1 MGTKLSYLPFIDG
14 ASRIARLLKTSAA
27 LLLLITC
34 QPAFGG
40 KFLIPVLP
48 DTQCEVS
55 ANPAMFTSQL
65 NWIVA
70 NRAASNI
77 AFVLHVGDII
87 NWDTADHQMWITASN
102 GFRALDNAAIPYV
115 LAVGNH
121 DTAAVTNGG
130 GAAPG
135 SAHTN
140 VRITTQFNSFF
151 PVSRFPAQ
159 RGRYESTK
167 SDNAWYTFEAGGL
180 HWLVL
185 SLEFCARQA
194 PVDWAK
200 TVLASHTNYNAI
212 VVTHFHLASNG
223 TINQSNAGYGD
234 LSPQQIYDQ
243 LISQYPNVRLV
254 LSGHVDSSAW
264 RNDPGVNGNRIYQL
278 LQDYQSTDNGAGYM
292 RLLEID
298 TTART
303 ISARMF
309 SPYYNL
315 TKTNSSLFSFSNVA
329 FVTDGTAP
337 APPGNLSAEAISG
350 SRLTLSWT
358 DHAGNETGF
367 KIERKTG
374 AAGTFA
380 QIATVAENATSFL
393 DAGLSAATLYC
404 YRVRATNSL
413 GDSPYSNEAS
423 ATTTDGSVS
432 VPNPGFEAPATATYV
447 YNPSG
452 GSWTFNGNSG
462 VTANNS
468 GFTSAN
474 PPAPQGLQAAFLQR
488 TCSVSQALSGFT
500 PGTTYTVICSA
511 AQRKYGTVGQTWD
524 VTIDGAAIGSFGPPL
539 SATNY
544 VNYAATFTASSASHL
559 LAFAGTDLYG
569 GDNTVFLDNVR
580 VVPSSAI
587 LPSPWTSADVGAVG
601 ATGSASCGGG
611 VFTLTGS
618 GADIG
623 GGADEFRY
631 LYRAASG
638 DCDIRACVSSLQNT
652 HNAARAGVMIRE
664 NLDPDSIHALVDVT
678 AGAGVE
684 FIRRSTR
691 GGACAVTSVAGL
703 TAPRWVRLVRAGNSF
718 TGFHSANGLT
728 WTPIGTNTIAM
739 ATSVY
744 VGLAVNSHAD
754 GLLCTATFDDVSA
767 PPWRAS
773 IQGTIWAGEVR
784 VLAPAAQG
792 QTCVL
797 EASTNFANWQP
808 LNTNTAA
815 NGNGV
820 TLTDAIGNSHPLR
833 FYRVRYP

>member
-14 ASRIARLLKTSAA
+14 ASRIARLLKPPVA
-27 LLLLITC
+27 LLLVMTC
-34 QPAFGG
+34 QLAFGG
-40 KFLIPVLP
+40 RFLIPVLP
-48 DTQCEVS
+48 DTQGEVS

-70 NRAASNI
+70 NKAASNV

-102 GFRALDNAAIPYV
+102 GFRALDNAAIPYG
-115 LAVGNH
+115 LALGNH

-140 VRITTQFNSFF
+140 VRITTQFNTFF
-151 PVSRFPAQ
+151 PISRFPAQ
-159 RGRYESTK
+159 RGRYESAK

-212 VVTHFHLASNG
+212 VLTHFHLASNG
-223 TINQSNAGYGD
+223 TINQNNAGYGD

-278 LQDYQSTDNGAGYM
+278 LQDYQSTDNGGGYL

-303 ISARMF
+303 ISARMY
-309 SPYYNL
+309 SLYYNL
-315 TKTNSSLFSFSNVA
+315 TKTDSSLFSFSNVA

-358 DHAGNETGF
+358 DQAGNETGF

-374 AAGTFA
+374 AGGTFA
-380 QIATVAENATSFL
+380 QIATVAENATSFQ
-393 DAGLSAATLYC
+393 DAGLSAATLYY

-462 VTANNS
+462 VAANNS
-468 GFTSAN
+468 GFTVAN
-474 PPAPQGLQAAFLQR
+474 PPAPQGMQVAFLQR
-488 TCSVSQALSGFT
+488 TCSVSEALSGFT
-500 PGTTYTVICSA
+500 PGTAYTVICSA
-511 AQRKYGTVGQTWD
+511 AQRKYGTAGQTWD
-524 VTIDGAAIGSFGPPL
+524 VTIDGSAIGSFGPPL

-544 VNYAATFTASSASHL
+544 VNYAATFAASATDHL
-559 LAFAGTDLYG
+559 LAFAGTDLHG
-569 GDNTVFLDNVR
+569 GDNTVFLDNIQI
-580 VVPSSAI
+580 VPSSVI

-601 ATGSASCGGG
+601 AAGSASCGGG

-638 DCDIRACVSSLQNT
+638 DCDIRACVSTLQNT
-652 HNAARAGVMIRE
+652 HNAAKAGVMIRE
-664 NLDPDSIHALVDVT
+664 SLNPDSIHALVDVT
-678 AGAGVE
+678 PGAGAE

-691 GGACAVTSVAGL
+691 GGASAVTSVPGL

-718 TGFHSANGLT
+718 TSFHSANGLT

-754 GLLCTATFDDVSA
+754 GLLCTAIFDDVSA

-773 IQGTIWAGEVR
+773 IQGTVWAGEVR

-797 EASTNFANWQP
+797 EASTNFAYWQP

-815 NGNGV
+815 NGIGV
-820 TLTDAIGNSHPLR
+820 TLIDLIGNSHPLR

>member
-1 MGTKLSYLPFIDG
+1 MAPSP
-14 ASRIARLLKTSAA
+14 ARLLQTSVA
-27 LLLLITC
+27 LLLVMTC
-34 QPAFGG
+34 QLAFGG
-40 KFLIPVLP
+40 RFLIPVLP

-55 ANPAMFTSQL
+55 GNPAMFTSQL

-102 GFRALDNAAIPYV
+102 GFRALDNAAIPYG
-115 LAVGNH
+115 LALGNH

-159 RGRYESTK
+159 QGRYESAK

-212 VVTHFHLASNG
+212 VLTHFHLASNG
-223 TINQSNAGYGD
+223 TINQNNAGYGD

-278 LQDYQSTDNGAGYM
+278 LQDYQSTDNGGGYL

-303 ISARMF
+303 ISARMY

-315 TKTNSSLFSFSNVA
+315 TKTDSSLFSFSNVD
-329 FVTDGTAP
+329 FVTNG
-337 APPGNLSAEAISG
+337 GI
-350 SRLTLSWT
+350 
-358 DHAGNETGF
+358 
-367 KIERKTG
+367 
-374 AAGTFA
+374 
-380 QIATVAENATSFL
+380 
-393 DAGLSAATLYC
+393 
-404 YRVRATNSL
+404 
-413 GDSPYSNEAS
+413 
-423 ATTTDGSVS
+423 S

-462 VTANNS
+462 VAANNS

-474 PPAPQGLQAAFLQR
+474 PPAPQGVQVAFLQR

-500 PGTTYTVICSA
+500 PGTAYTVICSA
-511 AQRKYGTVGQTWD
+511 AQRKYGTAGQTWD
-524 VTIDGAAIGSFGPPL
+524 VTIDGTAIGSFGPPL

-544 VNYAATFTASSASHL
+544 VNYAATFAASAADHL
-559 LAFAGTDLYG
+559 LAFAGTDLHG

-580 VVPSSAI
+580 VVPSSLI

-601 ATGSASCGGG
+601 AAGSASCGGD

-623 GGADEFRY
+623 GAADEFRY

-638 DCDIRACVSSLQNT
+638 DCDIRVCVSSLQNT
-652 HNAARAGVMIRE
+652 HNAAKAGVMIRE
-664 NLDPDSIHALVDVT
+664 SLNPDSIHALVDVT
-678 AGAGVE
+678 PGAGVE
-684 FIRRSTR
+684 FIRRATP
-691 GGACAVTSVAGL
+691 GGASAVTSVAGL
-703 TAPRWVRLVRAGNSF
+703 TAPRWLRLTRSGNSF
-718 TGFHSANGLT
+718 TSYHSANGLT

-754 GLLCTATFDDVSA
+754 GLLCAATFDDVSV

-773 IQGTIWAGEVR
+773 IQASVWAGEVR

-808 LNTNTAA
+808 LATNTAA

-820 TLTDAIGNSHPLR
+820 TLTDILGNPHPLR
-833 FYRVRYP
+833 FYRVKYP